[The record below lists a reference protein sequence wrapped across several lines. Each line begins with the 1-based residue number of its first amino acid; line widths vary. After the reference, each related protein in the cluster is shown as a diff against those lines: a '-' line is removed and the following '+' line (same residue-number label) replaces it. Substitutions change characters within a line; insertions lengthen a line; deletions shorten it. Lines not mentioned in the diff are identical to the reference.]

1 MHKFRIPQEVQVED
15 KIFGPITM
23 RRLIILSV
31 GGGFTYMVYLS
42 LKDFSWIAWGIP
54 VFFLSSFTLSLAFLE
69 VFGMRF
75 EKLLARLI
83 EFLFSPRIYLWD
95 KRYTQDSFFKY
106 INYSHIQWLKIS
118 KNIDP
123 EDSNIKNK
131 LLQKQKVKNLS
142 MILEKDLSLIDIS
155 KYKNKK

>member
-23 RRLIILSV
+23 RRLIILTV
-31 GGGFTYMVYLS
+31 GGGLTYMVYLS
-42 LKDFSWIAWGIP
+42 LKNFSWIAWGFPI
-54 VFFLSSFTLSLAFLE
+54 FFLSSFTLALSFLE

-75 EKLLARLI
+75 EKLLIRLI

-106 INYSHIQWLKIS
+106 IHSYHNQWLKIS
-118 KNIDP
+118 KNIKP
-123 EDSNIKNK
+123 ENSKLKNK

-142 MILEKDLSLIDIS
+142 MILEKDLSMIDVS